1 MILIAIWWLQKS
13 GKYLQYVNKQYS
25 NLKCNLRKQ
34 NELEVLKQYQI
45 KISDRFVGLEN
56 LSVSE
61 DINKAFEN
69 IKENIK
75 TSAKESLSL
84 FQLKQHKSWFD
95 GECLR
100 V

>member
-1 MILIAIWWLQKS
+1 
-13 GKYLQYVNKQYS
+13 
-25 NLKCNLRKQ
+25 LKCNLRKL

-61 DINKAFEN
+61 DIYRAFEN
-69 IKENIK
+69 IKKNIK

-84 FQLKQHKSWFD
+84 FKMKQHKPWFD
-95 GECLR
+95 EECLWF
-100 V
+100 